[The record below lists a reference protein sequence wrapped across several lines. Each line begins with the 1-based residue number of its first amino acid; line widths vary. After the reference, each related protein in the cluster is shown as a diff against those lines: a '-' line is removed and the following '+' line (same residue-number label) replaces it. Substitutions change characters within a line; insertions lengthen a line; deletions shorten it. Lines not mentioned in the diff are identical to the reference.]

1 MKRIILLLLLCS
13 CVLLPLG
20 CSNNVSVN
28 QVKLGEEF
36 SLAIGQSVTIQDE
49 NLKVNFS
56 EVIEDSRCPS
66 GVQCIW
72 AGRVSCLIEFI
83 QNGTTNKTV
92 LTQLGLTEGYTT
104 ETYEVYQLRFR
115 IEPYPQSDKKIS
127 NSDYHL
133 LLIISK

>member
-1 MKRIILLLLLCS
+1 MKRMILLLLLCT
-13 CVLLPLG
+13 CILLPLG
-20 CSNNVSVN
+20 CANNTSVN

-36 SLAIGQSVTIQDE
+36 SLAIGQTVTIQDE
-49 NLKVNFS
+49 NLKVKFS
-56 EVIEDSRCPS
+56 EVIEDSRCPG

-92 LTQLGLTEGYTT
+92 LTQLGLTEGYAT

-115 IEPYPQSDKKIS
+115 IEPYPQSGKKIS
-127 NSDYHL
+127 NSDYRL
-133 LLIISK
+133 LLTISK